1 MKFNQKIRGIQMIAR
16 WQVAAVTGL
25 MTGVLGMSAAV
36 EAATVA
42 YWRAENTAASETNSP
57 LLDYTAGSTAGFST
71 NVADVNI
78 FDPVANT
85 TVANTASYDHGAGTA
100 STVAFADIN
109 AAVTGNSGFTVEAF
123 VRLNSGGTFSFDNII
138 KNWTGSGNDAG
149 WGFGLDALGDAGG
162 RLSFFGALTTGG
174 TLTKV
179 SPNVL
184 PQDTWI
190 HVAAVGTVTAVD
202 RVSVQLF
209 ENYVAAGTP
218 QVFIGSV
225 GGPLLDA
232 NAAAYS
238 IGATNPFTGLIDE
251 LRISDLA
258 LDSSQFLQATA
269 IPEPASIALLSMG
282 LVLIGGRRRSIC

>member
-1 MKFNQKIRGIQMIAR
+1 MNTRIWTSVGIAKWTGSIAMM
-16 WQVAAVTGL
+16 AAVTF
-25 MTGVLGMSAAV
+25 SASV

-42 YWRAENTAASETNSP
+42 YWRAENTTASEVNSTT
-57 LLDYTAGSTAGFST
+57 LDYTAGSTAGFST
-71 NVADVNI
+71 SVPDAFI

-85 TVANTASYDHGAGTA
+85 TVANTAAYDHGLGTA
-100 STVAFADIN
+100 STAAFADIN
-109 AAVTGNSGFTVEAF
+109 TAVTGNSGFTVEAF
-123 VRLNSGGTFSFDNII
+123 VRLDSGGTFAFDNII

-149 WGFGLDALGDAGG
+149 WGFGLDALGAAGG

-190 HVAAVGTVTAVD
+190 HVAAVGTVTAID

-218 QVFIGSV
+218 QVFIGSI

-238 IGATNPFTGLIDE
+238 IGSTNPFTGLIDE
-251 LRISDLA
+251 LRISDQALA
-258 LDSSQFLQATA
+258 SSQFLQAVP
-269 IPEPASIALLSMG
+269 IPEPASIALLGMG
-282 LVLIGGRRRSIC
+282 LALIVGRRRSIC